1 MLHPAVEDAVES
13 LLIAW
18 RHFHDLSRRPVP
30 HHVRAQARHGLDL
43 LRSRTNRLRRGLH
56 PEARELEEVALT
68 ANCDSLGAPVFIM
81 HRDFLPDG
89 VTYECVCGSLVA
101 SRGEAFTP

>member
-1 MLHPAVEDAVES
+1 MLHPAVEDAIES

-18 RHFHDLSRRPVP
+18 RHFDDLTRRPVP
-30 HHVRAQARHGLDL
+30 YPARVEARHGLDV

-56 PEARELEEVALT
+56 PEARELEEIALT
-68 ANCDSLGAPVFIM
+68 AQCDSLESPVFIM

-89 VTYECVCGSLVA
+89 SSYECVCGSLVA
-101 SRGEAFTP
+101 VGRAV